1 MARNMGIKSRRGTGR
16 MTWNEIEQLR
26 MRARELELTRE
37 RLSRLY
43 FSQVEAGKARMER
56 LHRLLEVVT
65 QLNSTLD
72 LDVLLDAIVRA
83 VQAALGF
90 RVVLLRVLDPETKTL
105 KAQAFA
111 GLGVEARARLE
122 AEDVTLDDF
131 LSWIADEFRVG
142 RSYFISHTHAF
153 AGRLPK
159 GIRSNLG
166 PREPWEWHEDDVLLV
181 PLYTKDGEIIAYLSV
196 DDPGD
201 RLVPSRETIELL
213 EVFGNHVVVA
223 LENARLYQTLQEHT
237 LRLEEANTRLGELTR
252 LKTNFLSAISHE
264 LRTPLA
270 SIRAYVDTLR
280 DSPADA
286 DPEVLSE
293 AMEVVADESVRLE
306 ALIDSVLS
314 FSALESGSGP
324 SSTRVELSTLVR
336 DCVQRLQP
344 AAKSKEVDLKTR
356 LPRKEIHLDGDGDL
370 LKQMVL
376 QLGGNAIKFTPQGGK
391 VTISMHTAEKNVRIS
406 VRDTGIGIAGEEL
419 GRIFER
425 FYQIEGGLSR
435 RYGGTGLGLA
445 LCKSVSEWHG
455 GEISVTSQP
464 GQGSCFQVLL
474 PRVSRPRASVV
485 ESPSRGR
492 QGGNHA
498 LGMTLEVVSEV
509 LEASTV
515 VLLTPQTGGE
525 IVPRAA
531 VGIESKEIRGL
542 RLCAGEGVA
551 GTVIESGEALVT
563 EDAEGDPRFLD
574 HRREPYRRGQLL
586 AAPVLIGE
594 RVAGALIV
602 AFETEQQGEEGTET
616 QAGQEAKA
624 TPARL
629 SLLGEL
635 AKRVAA
641 VLAKVDRLHQEE
653 AAVQVAVETLR
664 SVLVHLRRDRRHAP
678 DRVRFATGVGERLGL
693 EEREISELA
702 FAALVQDVALSRPE
716 LPVLLEGDARP
727 SETEALHDIATAP
740 PGELA
745 ERLEREFDREGG
757 TADLRA
763 EEESQQR
770 HPAIGVEVLSP
781 LETDGSVRKLI
792 LAHHEWFNGQG
803 YPNGLS
809 GEQIP
814 KGARILAVVDALE
827 ELLHGRVGRPAVPVE
842 EAVHE
847 LCRDSGRR
855 FDASVVEAL
864 KSVLVAEGRLDERVA
879 AQEEAA

>member
-1 MARNMGIKSRRGTGR
+1 

-26 MRARELELTRE
+26 IRSRELELTRE

-43 FSQVEAGKARMER
+43 FSQVEAGKARMDR

-90 RVVLLRVLDPETKTL
+90 RVVLLRVLDTDAQAL
-105 KAQAFA
+105 KARAFA

-122 AEDVTLDDF
+122 ADDVALDDF
-131 LSWIADEFRVG
+131 LSWLADEFRVG
-142 RSYFISHTHAF
+142 RSYFISHTHSF
-153 AGRLPK
+153 SNRLPK

-181 PLYTKDGEIIAYLSV
+181 PLYTKDGEIVAYLSV
-196 DDPGD
+196 DDPSD

-223 LENARLYQTLQEHT
+223 LENARLYQALQEHSH
-237 LRLEEANTRLGELTR
+237 RLEDANARLGELTR

-286 DPEVLSE
+286 DPGMLGQ
-293 AMEVVADESVRLE
+293 AMDVVADESVRLE

-324 SSTRVELSTLVR
+324 ASSRVELSTLVR
-336 DCVQRLQP
+336 DCVERLRP
-344 AAKSKEVDLKTR
+344 AAASKGVELKTR
-356 LPRKEIHLDGDGDL
+356 LPRQEVHIDGDGDL
-370 LKQMVL
+370 LRQMVL
-376 QLGGNAIKFTPQGGK
+376 QLGGNAIKFTAKGGK
-391 VTISMHTAEKNVRIS
+391 VTISMQGAEKDLRLS
-406 VRDTGIGIAGEEL
+406 VRDTGIGIAEEQL

-445 LCKSVSEWHG
+445 LCKSVAEWHG
-455 GEISVTSQP
+455 GDISVTSKP

-474 PRVSRPRASVV
+474 PRVSRPRASVLEV
-485 ESPSRGR
+485 PGRGR
-492 QGGNHA
+492 EGGDQA
-498 LGMTLEVVSEV
+498 LGLTLEMIAEV

-515 VLLTPQTGGE
+515 ALLTPQSDGE
-525 IVPRAA
+525 VVPRAT
-531 VGIESKEIRGL
+531 VGIEPQEIRGL

-551 GTVIESGEALVT
+551 GTVFQTGEAVVLRDG
-563 EDAEGDPRFLD
+563 EQDARFLG
-574 HRREPYRRGQLL
+574 HRREPYRQGQLL
-586 AAPVLIGE
+586 AVPIEIGGRKAGVLVVGLGESEPV
-594 RVAGALIV
+594 
-602 AFETEQQGEEGTET
+602 EEGTEG
-616 QAGQEAKA
+616 AQEEAPEAVLGKL
-624 TPARL
+624 P
-629 SLLGEL
+629 LLVEL
-635 AKRVAA
+635 GKRVAA
-641 VLAKVDRLHQEE
+641 VLTKVNHLHQGE
-653 AAVQVAVETLR
+653 AAVQVAAETLR
-664 SVLVHLRRDRRHAP
+664 GILVHMRRDRRHAP
-678 DRVRFATGVGERLGL
+678 DRIRYVTQLGEKLGL
-693 EEREISELA
+693 DEKEIAELA
-702 FAALVQDVALSRPE
+702 FAALVQDLAMSRREAPA
-716 LPVLLEGDARP
+716 PLEGEAPP
-727 SETEALHDIATAP
+727 SEADALRDIASAP

-745 ERLEREFDREGG
+745 ERLEREFDKENENANLI
-757 TADLRA
+757 AD
-763 EEESQQR
+763 EESQVR
-770 HPAIGVEVLSP
+770 HPEIGVEILSP
-781 LETDGSVRKLI
+781 LEIDGGVRKLV

-809 GEQIP
+809 GDQIP
-814 KGARILAVVDALE
+814 LGARILAVADVLE
-827 ELLHGRVGRPAVPVE
+827 ELIHGRVGRPALE
-842 EAVHE
+842 IGEAMAE

-855 FDASVVEAL
+855 FDPSVVEAL
-864 KSVLVAEGRLDERVA
+864 KSVLVAEGRLSERIA
-879 AQEEAA
+879 AQDEAA

>member
-1 MARNMGIKSRRGTGR
+1 MS
-16 MTWNEIEQLR
+16 WNEIEQLR

-90 RVVLLRVLDPETKTL
+90 RVVLLRVLDPGVRVF
-105 KAQAFA
+105 KAKAFA
-111 GLGVEARARLE
+111 GLGVEARAKLE
-122 AEDVTLDDF
+122 AEDIDLDEF
-131 LSWIADEFRVG
+131 LTWLADEFRVG

-153 AGRLPK
+153 SERLPR
-159 GIRSNLG
+159 GIRSDLG

-196 DDPGD
+196 DDPSD

-223 LENARLYQTLQEHT
+223 LENARLYQTLQEHS
-237 LRLEEANTRLGELTR
+237 LRLEEANARLGELTR

-264 LRTPLA
+264 LRTPLS

-280 DSPADA
+280 DSPGDA
-286 DPEVLSE
+286 DPDALSE

-324 SSTRVELSTLVR
+324 SSSRVELSTLVR
-336 DCVQRLQP
+336 DCVDRLKP
-344 AAKSKEVDLKTR
+344 AARSKEVELKTR
-356 LPRKEIHLDGDGDL
+356 LPRREIHLDGDGDL

-376 QLGGNAIKFTPQGGK
+376 QLGGNAIKFTQQGGK
-391 VTISMHTAEKNVRIS
+391 VTIAMQGDDKSVRIS
-406 VRDTGIGIAGEEL
+406 VRDTGIGIPEEQL

-435 RYGGTGLGLA
+435 RFGGTGLGLA
-445 LCKSVSEWHG
+445 LCKSVAEWHG
-455 GEISVTSQP
+455 GHISVTSQP

-474 PRVSRPRASVV
+474 PCAARPRASLL
-485 ESPSRGR
+485 EGAPRGR
-492 QGGNHA
+492 EGDSQA
-498 LGMTLEVVSEV
+498 LGWALEVVSEV
-509 LEASTV
+509 LEAPSV
-515 VLLTPQTGGE
+515 VLLTPQASGE
-525 IVPRAA
+525 LVPRVT
-531 VGIESKEIRGL
+531 VGVEAKEIRGL

-551 GTVIESGEALVT
+551 GTVLESGEALAS
-563 EDAEGDPRFLD
+563 EDADTDPRFLD

-586 AAPVLIGE
+586 AVPVRLGERTAGVLIACFG
-594 RVAGALIV
+594 AGSK
-602 AFETEQQGEEGTET
+602 EGEEADTKVGDD
-616 QAGQEAKA
+616 AEAL
-624 TPARL
+624 PERL
-629 SLLGEL
+629 PLLGQL

-641 VLAKVDRLHQEE
+641 VLGKVDRLHQEE
-653 AAVQVAVETLR
+653 AAVQVAGETLR
-664 SVLVHLRRDRRHAP
+664 SVLVHLRRDKRHAP
-678 DRVRFATGVGERLGL
+678 DRVRFATGMGRKLGL
-693 EEREISELA
+693 GEDEIAELA
-702 FAALVQDVALSRPE
+702 FAALVQDLALSRPE
-716 LPVLLEGDARP
+716 TPSPLDGETMP
-727 SETEALHDIATAP
+727 SETAALRDIATAP
-740 PGELA
+740 PGELV
-745 ERLEREFDREGG
+745 ERLEREFDRKGEA
-757 TADLRA
+757 ADLIA
-763 EEESQQR
+763 EEESQRR

-781 LETDGSVRKLI
+781 LETDGSVRRLI

-814 KGARILAVVDALE
+814 LGARILAVVDALE
-827 ELLHGRVGRPAVPVE
+827 ESLHGRVGRPAVPVGR
-842 EAVHE
+842 AVQE